1 MNLNTVITIFCKLSG
16 ISPIYQSDYIDIIKS
31 AYYYLSNRLLKPADE
46 YTDEELEELAYAAA
60 CIAFY
65 NYNTV
70 IYSRENRFLSE
81 SGAFVSESGAFVSE
95 SENSLRLKSSALM
108 MNMAVKSVR
117 HLIDDDDFIF
127 SKI

>member
-60 CIAFY
+60 CITFY

-70 IYSRENRFLSE
+70 IYSRENRFL
-81 SGAFVSESGAFVSE
+81 SESGAFVSE

>member
-1 MNLNTVITIFCKLSG
+1 MYLENIVTIFCKFSG
-16 ISPIYQSDYIDIIKS
+16 VSPLDRSDFIDIINC
-31 AYYYLSNRLLKPADE
+31 AYHYLSNRLLKTEEE
-46 YTDEELEELAYAAA
+46 YTEAEMKELEYAAA

-70 IYSRENRFLSE
+70 FYSRENRFLSE
-81 SGAFVSESGAFVSE
+81 TGNFVSE

-108 MNMAVKSVR
+108 VNMAIKAVR

-127 SKI
+127 VNI

>member
-81 SGAFVSESGAFVSE
+81 SGAFVSES
-95 SENSLRLKSSALM
+95 ENSLRLKSSALM

>member
-31 AYYYLSNRLLKPADE
+31 AYYYLSNRLLKPADA

-70 IYSRENRFLSE
+70 IYSRENRFL
-81 SGAFVSESGAFVSE
+81 SESGAFVSE

>member
-65 NYNTV
+65 NYKTV
-70 IYSRENRFLSE
+70 IYSRENRFL
-81 SGAFVSESGAFVSE
+81 SESGAFVSE